1 MNFKYMVICGEDVT
15 AAVFTD
21 KTGTEMVRFQVEGT
35 WHGPRDPDKCP
46 KHLFITDFKDGSFCV
61 VAQKL
66 VPVSVAVDDI
76 LFQEKIDETLCAIED
91 VLGLDADSLSSTS
104 GYAGLSDDRMDY
116 LMSEMEQTIV
126 SMDAKN

>member
-46 KHLFITDFKDGSFCV
+46 KHLFITDFKDGSF
-61 VAQKL
+61 
-66 VPVSVAVDDI
+66 
-76 LFQEKIDETLCAIED
+76 LCSNAE
-91 VLGLDADSLSSTS
+91 VGS
-104 GYAGLSDDRMDY
+104 GQRCCR
-116 LMSEMEQTIV
+116 
-126 SMDAKN
+126 

>member
-1 MNFKYMVICGEDVT
+1 MSGISFVPR
-15 AAVFTD
+15 FTPS
-21 KTGTEMVRFQVEGT
+21 TLGNLSR
-35 WHGPRDPDKCP
+35 
-46 KHLFITDFKDGSFCV
+46 KDGSFCV